1 MDNSKNRRCFG
12 LVLMALAILMFLF
25 FRFGLRYAANS
36 DVFFRQIQNSI
47 VDEEYTMQSCLSSP
61 NDFVQ
66 YDKEK
71 LGLIVYEDDS
81 LIYWNTNSVG
91 PKLIRRRV
99 PLGCDTI
106 CNLLSGEYLVN
117 SFADGN
123 RSFYV
128 FKLLN
133 TNYSIDNEYFINRFW
148 LFPFVLDV
156 DIKFDSKSTL
166 GYPICNSKND
176 VLTYCEIAPNPSL
189 KPGFRSII
197 WVVVVLLLL
206 IGLVFLISSFQK
218 VQNHYV

>member
-1 MDNSKNRRCFG
+1 
-12 LVLMALAILMFLF
+12 MALAILMFLF

-47 VDEEYTMQSCLSSP
+47 VDEEHTMQSCLSSP

-106 CNLLSGEYLVN
+106 CNLLSGDYLVN

-123 RSFYV
+123 RLFYV

-156 DIKFDSKSTL
+156 DIKFDSKSSL
-166 GYPICNSKND
+166 GYPLS
-176 VLTYCEIAPNPSL
+176 Y
-189 KPGFRSII
+189 
-197 WVVVVLLLL
+197 
-206 IGLVFLISSFQK
+206 
-218 VQNHYV
+218 